1 MSDMTVTSIITWGIT
16 LLGLVAAGVFAITK
30 YMNSNAI
37 RALEDRMRLKDDK
50 MREYEQKLSAAEP
63 SAQKYLPAHEVAAEL
78 NDTHIKSL
86 VSKIEALEKQ
96 KEQLLSE
103 VSIRAASSLDPRS
116 ELSTLLAQ
124 LESEDE
130 AVRAKAVNG
139 LFTLRDPLSFL
150 PLIKFLEKR
159 PDEAAGGQNPYIGEW
174 FSFFIET
181 GGTSGLEF
189 IAAQLESSRAG
200 WSDMAFSKLEYKLN
214 TTQLVDEAIPILEN
228 IALRSTSSLVR
239 VKAKV
244 LIQRLQVQ
252 RQEIS
257 LREQR
262 QKEHEQ
268 KMEELGQPS
277 SHSEDISQNLF
288 ILATLNGNE
297 LGHVAAKMLDQGQ
310 NFRYWRAGLLITQEF
325 LIEPEHQDNCV
336 AAIRDLIAIEERIT
350 PSSHGLLLYLLAKM
364 ELFRGNNTAAEENLQ
379 VCKEKTPVTYEYL
392 SKNDNAF
399 DLERIK
405 SALLKP

>member
-1 MSDMTVTSIITWGIT
+1 MSDMTATSIITWGIT

-50 MREYEQKLSAAEP
+50 IRKYEQKLSAAEP

-78 NDTHIKSL
+78 NDTDIKSL
-86 VSKIEALEKQ
+86 VSKIEELEKQ

-139 LFTLRDPLSFL
+139 LFTLHDPLSFL
-150 PLIKFLEKR
+150 PLIKFLENR
-159 PDEAAGGQNPYIGEW
+159 HDEATGGQNPYIGEW

-181 GGTSGLEF
+181 GGTSGVEF
-189 IAAQLESSRAG
+189 IAAQLESPRAG
-200 WSDMAFSKLEYKLN
+200 WSDMAFSKLEYKLD
-214 TTQLVDEAIPILEN
+214 TTQLVDEAIPVLEN

-244 LIQRLQVQ
+244 LIQRLQVK

-257 LREQR
+257 ESEEHKLEM
-262 QKEHEQ
+262 KELLLSRSSSEEVPHE
-268 KMEELGQPS
+268 
-277 SHSEDISQNLF
+277 F
-288 ILATLNGNE
+288 VILTALNRNG
-297 LGHVAAKMLDQGQ
+297 LGHLASDMVAQGHE
-310 NFRYWRAGLLITQEF
+310 FKYWRTGFLVVKEF
-325 LIEPEHQDNCV
+325 LMKPDHQEKCV
-336 AAIRDLIAIEERIT
+336 SAIRDFIHAGQNMA
-350 PSSHGLLLYLLAKM
+350 PSSHGLLLYLLSKM
-364 ELFRGNNTAAEENLQ
+364 ELYRGNNADSKTYLE
-379 VCKEKTPVTYEYL
+379 VCKEKAPEAYEYFM
-392 SKNDNAF
+392 KHDDTY
-399 DLERIK
+399 DLEWLQG
-405 SALLKP
+405 SFLKPLGD